1 MKFLSSL
8 TWQTKVVALLALVA
22 VSFAAG
28 WRVHGW
34 KTDAGLART
43 IAKAEKTR
51 QSDEKE
57 QGAIVNDKEKKQDE
71 VKVIYEAI
79 REKVYVQDDQSVC
92 FTAESLQLWN
102 AAIGA
107 NRDLYRRESPGEA
120 KTAQTSE
127 TEQEE
132 IDGSAEES
140 EQDPIATV
148 QDVLINATDNIEI
161 CTDNS
166 VKHLALIDRV
176 RSLQGKMCYC
186 SK

>member
-8 TWQTKVVALLALVA
+8 TWQTKVGAILALVA
-22 VSFAAG
+22 ISFATG

-34 KTDAGLART
+34 KTDAGLTRT

-51 QSDEKE
+51 HSDETQQGGIVADKQNAE
-57 QGAIVNDKEKKQDE
+57 QQ
-71 VKVIYEAI
+71 VKIIYRTI
-79 REKVYVQDDQSVC
+79 REKIHDQNDQSVC

-107 NRDLYRRESPGEA
+107 NADIHRRKPTGEA
-120 KTAQTSE
+120 QAA
-127 TEQEE
+127 
-132 IDGSAEES
+132 DSAERQQDQES
-140 EQDPIATV
+140 EQGIVATV
-148 QDVLINATDNIEI
+148 EDTLINATDNFEI

>member
-34 KTDAGLART
+34 KTDASVNHT
-43 IAKAEKTR
+43 IAKVEKTR

-71 VKVIYEAI
+71 VKVIYETI

-107 NRDLYRRESPGEA
+107 NRDLHRRESPGEA
-120 KTAQTSE
+120 EAAKAAG

-132 IDGSAEES
+132 NVGSADES
-140 EQDPIATV
+140 DQAPVATV
-148 QDVLINATDNIEI
+148 RDTLSSGVDNFEI